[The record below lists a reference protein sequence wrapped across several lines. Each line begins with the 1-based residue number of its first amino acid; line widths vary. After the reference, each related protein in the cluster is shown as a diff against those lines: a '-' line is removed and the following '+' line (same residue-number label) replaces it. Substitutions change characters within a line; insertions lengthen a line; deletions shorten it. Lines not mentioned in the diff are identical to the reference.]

1 MLADPFEPP
10 QASPP
15 MIRDPNDLTRITFAV
30 LALTLLVGATLWVL
44 RPFLGPTIWATMV
57 VVATWPLMLRMQAR
71 AGGRRWVAVV
81 VMTVLLLLLFV
92 VPLVLAI
99 LTIVQNAEQLLDWAR
114 TLASYRPGPQAPTWL
129 LGLPLVGTWLA
140 RLWEQ
145 AVAAG
150 FGSWFERL
158 TPYAGTAAR
167 WLITELGSIGMLLLQ
182 FLLTVLI
189 AAILYAR
196 GEIAGAQMRRFAQR
210 LAGEPGAATVQ
221 LAAAAI
227 RAVALGVGVTALVQ
241 SVLAGLCLAIAAIP
255 FAGLLTALIFLLCIA
270 QLGALPVMLPA
281 VAWLF
286 YDGRP
291 GWALFVAAC
300 AVVVTL
306 LDNVLRP
313 FLIRM
318 GADLPLLLIF
328 AGVIGGLLAFG
339 LIGIFAGPVVLAVAY
354 MLFEAWIGESPAPA
368 DD

>member
-1 MLADPFEPP
+1 
-10 QASPP
+10 
-15 MIRDPNDLTRITFAV
+15 MIRDTNDLTRITFAV
-30 LALTLLVGATLWVL
+30 LALTLLVGTTLWVL

-57 VVATWPLMLRMQAR
+57 VVATWPLMLRVQRRCA
-71 AGGRRWVAVV
+71 GRRWVAVA
-81 VMTVLLLLLFV
+81 VMTLLLLLLFV
-92 VPLVLAI
+92 VPLVVAI
-99 LTIVQNAEQLLDWAR
+99 LTVAQNGDQLVAWAR
-114 TLASYRPGPQAPTWL
+114 ALAGYRPGPQAPEWM
-129 LGLPLVGTWLA
+129 LGLPLVGAWVG

-150 FGSWFERL
+150 LVSWLERL
-158 TPYAGTAAR
+158 TPFAGSAAR
-167 WLITELGSIGMLLLQ
+167 WLAAELGSIGMLLLQ

-196 GEIAGAQMRRFAQR
+196 GEGAAEQVRRFAQR

-227 RAVALGVGVTALVQ
+227 RAVALGVGVTAVVQ
-241 SVLAGLCLAIAAIP
+241 SVLAGLALAIATIP

-270 QLGALPVMLPA
+270 QLGALPVMVPA
-281 VAWLF
+281 VLWLF
-286 YDGRP
+286 YDDRP
-291 GWALFVAAC
+291 GWAVFIAAC

-339 LIGIFAGPVVLAVAY
+339 LIGIFAGPVILAVAY
-354 MLFEAWIGESPAPA
+354 MLFEDWIGQRPSASA
-368 DD
+368 D